1 MAPHEDGGAPHAAP
15 TDDAEARQPRRGAGG
30 HLRGAPAG
38 PDPELLRGRIEELRT
53 QPEWAES
60 KEHRLVN
67 AAPNRAASLLR
78 QASSRSFGLA
88 SIGRRNSSEKQAR
101 WSAGAKV
108 RDAEAPFER
117 CAPH

>member
-1 MAPHEDGGAPHAAP
+1 M
-15 TDDAEARQPRRGAGG
+15 
-30 HLRGAPAG
+30 
-38 PDPELLRGRIEELRT
+38 EELRT